1 MHEDNRIYFARRAV
15 EEQTRAEQASNPL
28 VADIHRRLQRVYVER
43 ASVGERETD
52 AELSGPVRP

>member
-43 ASVGERETD
+43 ASVGERETSAD
-52 AELSGPVRP
+52 LSDLARN